1 MVKSLT
7 IMQTQ
12 KLSSL
17 QLDLLK
23 IYSFQPSEEDLLA
36 VHTLLATYFSDKL
49 TEKVRQAV
57 DQKGINEAD
66 LDRWLNE

>member
-1 MVKSLT
+1 
-7 IMQTQ
+7 MQIQ

-23 IYSFQPSEEDLLA
+23 VYSFQPSETDLLA
-36 VHTLLATYFSDKL
+36 VRQLLATYFSGKL

-57 DQKGINEAD
+57 NEKGITESD

>member
-1 MVKSLT
+1 
-7 IMQTQ
+7 MQVQ

-23 IYSFQPSEEDLLA
+23 VYSFQPSEADLLA
-36 VHTLLATYFSDKL
+36 VRQLLATYFSDKL
-49 TEKVRQAV
+49 TGNVRQAINE
-57 DQKGINEAD
+57 KGIAELD

>member
-1 MVKSLT
+1 MEN
-7 IMQTQ
+7 Q

-23 IYSFQPSEEDLLA
+23 VYSFQPSEEDLLA
-36 VHTLLATYFSDKL
+36 VRHLLANYFSDKL
-49 TEKVRQAV
+49 IGKIGQAV
-57 DQKGINEAD
+57 EEKQISEAD

>member
-1 MVKSLT
+1 
-7 IMQTQ
+7 MQVQ

-23 IYSFQPSEEDLLA
+23 VYSFQPSEADLLA
-36 VHTLLATYFSDKL
+36 VRQLLATYFSDKL
-49 TEKVRQAV
+49 TENVRQAINE
-57 DQKGINEAD
+57 KGITELD

>member
-1 MVKSLT
+1 
-7 IMQTQ
+7 MQTQ

-23 IYSFQPSEEDLLA
+23 VYSFQPSETDLLA
-36 VHTLLATYFSDKL
+36 VRQLLATYFSDKL
-49 TEKVRQAV
+49 TESVRQAV
-57 DQKGINEAD
+57 DEKGITESD

>member
-1 MVKSLT
+1 MEN
-7 IMQTQ
+7 Q

-23 IYSFQPSEEDLLA
+23 VYSFQPSEEDLMA
-36 VHTLLATYFSDKL
+36 VRNLLATYFSDKL
-49 TEKVRQAV
+49 ISKIGQAV
-57 DQKGINEAD
+57 EDKQISEAD

>member
-1 MVKSLT
+1 MEN
-7 IMQTQ
+7 Q

-23 IYSFQPSEEDLLA
+23 VYSFQPSDEDLLA
-36 VHTLLATYFSDKL
+36 VRRLLANYFSDKL
-49 TEKVRQAV
+49 VDKIGQSVEKNQ
-57 DQKGINEAD
+57 ISEAD

>member
-1 MVKSLT
+1 
-7 IMQTQ
+7 MQIQ

-23 IYSFQPSEEDLLA
+23 VYSFQPSETDLLA
-36 VHTLLATYFSDKL
+36 VRQLLATYFSDKL

-57 DQKGINEAD
+57 DEKDITESD

>member
-1 MVKSLT
+1 
-7 IMQTQ
+7 MQNQ

-23 IYSFQPSEEDLLA
+23 VYSFQPSEADLLA
-36 VHTLLATYFSDKL
+36 VRKLLATYFSDKL

-57 DQKGINEAD
+57 AEQGITETD
-66 LDRWLNE
+66 LDNWLNE

>member
-1 MVKSLT
+1 
-7 IMQTQ
+7 MQVQ

-23 IYSFQPSEEDLLA
+23 VYSFQPSEADLLA
-36 VHTLLATYFSDKL
+36 VWQLLATYFSDKL
-49 TEKVRQAV
+49 TENVRQAINE
-57 DQKGINEAD
+57 KGISELD